1 MGRAVDDVASFEL
14 LKFFKRYKPAAESSD
29 DVPPPCGVLTLLSVT
44 ERDSKGLLISHLG
57 TVELGTVKFPVRTG
71 WQHRPCIHAWDPSRS
86 PRDFD
91 APQLGASVP
100 ALLGFAVRKLTVQAR
115 IQMLP

>member
-29 DVPPPCGVLTLLSVT
+29 DVPPPCGVLT
-44 ERDSKGLLISHLG
+44 LG